1 MGEINQISLNSI
13 VGNMIENTRIEK
25 VSEDM
30 KSTMHYTVR
39 FLAAA
44 ALLVVAGLFVPSEA
58 HAQPYYYRWGP
69 TAPGVTCSSSGGD
82 ITINFDS
89 QPVEWNLPAVS
100 EFSYIYDYNGTTS
113 PSGPFPTGQT
123 GVGSTVFAGLTSG
136 AMTATY
142 PAYFAVTLNTY
153 IGGELVYT
161 STLRGDCVADGAG
174 TASITNQEITPGNG
188 APAAQEPV
196 PGPDLV
202 NLPSGSVVGAFVTS
216 TPAYFAPQA
225 GAATSTVLD
234 AGKTLWVLGVDASG
248 QFYKVVLAGKYF
260 WVPVR
265 SMGPNYDEVWQGTPL
280 PTTVVD

>member
-1 MGEINQISLNSI
+1 
-13 VGNMIENTRIEK
+13 V
-25 VSEDM
+25 V
-30 KSTMHYTVR
+30 
-39 FLAAA
+39 
-44 ALLVVAGLFVPSEA
+44 ALLAVAGVFVPSDV

-69 TAPGVTCSSSGGD
+69 TAPTVTCSSGGGD

-89 QPVEWNLPAVS
+89 QPVEWDLPAVS
-100 EFSYIYDYNGTTS
+100 EFSYIYDYNGTPS

-153 IGGELVYT
+153 VGGEHVYT
-161 STLRGDCVADGAG
+161 STLRGDCAADGPG
-174 TASITNQEITPGNG
+174 TASITNQIVTPDAGE
-188 APAAQEPV
+188 PAVQEPV

-202 NLPSGSVVGAFVTS
+202 DLPSGSVVGAFVTT

-225 GAATSTVLD
+225 NAATSTVLD

-260 WVPVR
+260 WVPVS

-280 PTTVVD
+280 PTNVIE